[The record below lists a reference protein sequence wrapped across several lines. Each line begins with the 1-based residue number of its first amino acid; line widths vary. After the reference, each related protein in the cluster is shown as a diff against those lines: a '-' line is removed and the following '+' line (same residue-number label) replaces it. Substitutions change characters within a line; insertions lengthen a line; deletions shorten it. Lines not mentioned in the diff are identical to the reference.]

1 MSLHYKLF
9 FLLLLLIVNTP
20 RIEAQI
26 TFRLAEAEISV
37 AMNIGALIAIE
48 KAEVKVNKKM
58 GLLNKELKKKGQYY
72 NFFVA
77 AKILFPIKET
87 IERIESRIDTLD
99 KINKRIPQ
107 LFNWQKKN
115 KTRKLK
121 MYSNY
126 LESLKKDV
134 LDHQYYSNN
143 GNLLKTVFEIISELE
158 EVEKEIDVTWDNLT
172 FLESIPN
179 LFKK

>member
-58 GLLNKELKKKGQYY
+58 GLLNTELKKKGQYY
-72 NFFVA
+72 NLFFA
-77 AKILFPIKET
+77 AKILFPIK
-87 IERIESRIDTLD
+87 
-99 KINKRIPQ
+99 
-107 LFNWQKKN
+107 
-115 KTRKLK
+115 
-121 MYSNY
+121 
-126 LESLKKDV
+126 
-134 LDHQYYSNN
+134 
-143 GNLLKTVFEIISELE
+143 
-158 EVEKEIDVTWDNLT
+158 
-172 FLESIPN
+172 
-179 LFKK
+179 

>member
-20 RIEAQI
+20 RIEAQVI
-26 TFRLAEAEISV
+26 WRLAEAEFS
-37 AMNIGALIAIE
+37 AFMNTGALIAIE
-48 KAEVKVNKKM
+48 KAEVKANKKM
-58 GLLNKELKKKGQYY
+58 GLLNMELKKKTLYY
-72 NFFVA
+72 NSFAF
-77 AKILFPIKET
+77 AKTLFPIKKT
-87 IERIESRIDTLD
+87 IERIELRLDTLD
-99 KINKRIPQ
+99 KINERIPQ

-121 MYSNY
+121 MYRNY
-126 LESLKKDV
+126 LNSLKKDV
-134 LDHQYYSNN
+134 LDYDYFSNN
-143 GNLLKTVFEIISELE
+143 GNLLKIVFEIISELE

-179 LFKK
+179 LFNK